1 MKTCGE
7 ALELS
12 IWLGEFFRSD
22 NEARGSNIEIILI
35 GGGTAEFTDR
45 PTILGAD
52 YPYTPIYKEI
62 ATFTIPGS

>member
-1 MKTCGE
+1 MFNLLNHLTSE
-7 ALELS
+7 QPLNS
-12 IWLGEFFRSD
+12 FFRSD
-22 NEARGSNIEIILI
+22 GEARGSNVEIILI

-62 ATFTIPGS
+62 ATFTIPGF